1 MIEFKRFNFDGD
13 DVKDDEVTTDTPSGG
28 VTGGGSSS
36 DGTSSYFERLKL
48 LKEDPAPKAETGD
61 DEVEKLLT
69 EVRATPGNIE
79 FLPLMEE
86 IATVAPLALQK
97 NGKDVFLYQSYLF
110 SINDGYGIQRY
121 LEQFAKMLTATGLL
135 KLSGQRTLVYRKIV
149 EKRDME
155 ELVESV
161 GRARNGNPVI
171 FNIDLS
177 ELMTEMNSVDVKNM
191 LRALAELKTSN
202 TVFVFRI
209 PYVDKDVFSRVL
221 MSLCDV
227 LYVRPVNFP
236 PLGLNELK
244 DVAEQELSAAGYK
257 MDGDSWELFAARV
270 AEEKRDGRFYG
281 LDTVHKIVN
290 EIIYRKLVSDARSG
304 SSSGEIAKNDIS
316 GIVSAEEF
324 DDRSG
329 MEMLEDMIGTESIKD
344 KIIEI
349 ISQIELARKNKSL
362 GTPALHMRFVGNP
375 GTGKTTVA
383 RIIGKILKEKGVLRV
398 GDFFEY
404 AGRDFVGRYI
414 GETAPKVTGMC
425 RDAYGSVL
433 FIDEAYSLCRE
444 LSDSKDFGREALDTL
459 IAEMENHRDDFVVI
473 MAGYTD
479 DIEKMMKGNA
489 GLASRIPYTIE
500 FPNFTREQLYQI
512 FVKMLGSKLEY
523 DQDLLPEV
531 EKYFKELPDAFINA
545 KEFSNARFVRNLFER
560 TFGKA
565 ALRCQLEGETA
576 VRITKADFDRASS
589 DREFAALGEKK
600 KTARIG
606 F

>member
-1 MIEFKRFNFDGD
+1 MIEFKRFNFDGG
-13 DVKDDEVTTDTPSGG
+13 DEVKGNDTPAG
-28 VTGGGSSS
+28 VFGGGAAAPG
-36 DGTSSYFERLKL
+36 DDTGSYFEKLKL
-48 LKEDPAPKAETGD
+48 LKEDPAPKAEKGN
-61 DEVEKLLT
+61 DEVTKLLN
-69 EVRATPGNIE
+69 EIRETPGNIE

-86 IATVAPLALQK
+86 IATVAPLVLEK
-97 NGKDVFLYQSYLF
+97 NGREVFLYQSYLF
-110 SINDGYGIQRY
+110 SINDGYGINRY
-121 LEQFAKMLTATGLL
+121 LEQFAKMLSATGLVRF
-135 KLSGQRTLVYRKIV
+135 SGARNLVYRKIAD
-149 EKRDME
+149 KQDMG

-161 GRARNGNPVI
+161 GKSRNGSPVI

-177 ELMTEMNSVDVKNM
+177 EMMTEMNSVDVKNM
-191 LRALAELKTSN
+191 LRALAELKTAN
-202 TVFVFRI
+202 TIYVFRI

-236 PLGLNELK
+236 PLGLTELK
-244 DVAEQELSAAGYK
+244 GVAEQELANAGYT
-257 MDGDSWELFAARV
+257 MDEDSWELFAARV

-281 LDTVHKIVN
+281 LDTVHKIVS
-290 EIIYRKLVSDARSG
+290 EIIYKKLVSDARSG
-304 SSSGEIAKNDIS
+304 SASGEIVKDDIS
-316 GIVSAEEF
+316 GIVSTEEF

-344 KIIEI
+344 KIVEI
-349 ISQIELARKNKSL
+349 ISQIELARMNKSL

-433 FIDEAYSLCRE
+433 FIDEAYSLCRD
-444 LSDSKDFGREALDTL
+444 LSDGKDFGREALDTL

-473 MAGYTD
+473 MAGYTE

-489 GLASRIPYTIE
+489 GLASRIPYTID

-512 FVKMLGSKLEY
+512 FVKMIGSKLGY
-523 DQDLLPEV
+523 DEDLLPEV
-531 EKYFKELPDAFINA
+531 KKYFDALPDSYINA

-565 ALRCQLEGETA
+565 ALRCQLAGETE
-576 VRITKADFDRASS
+576 VTITKADFDRASA
-589 DREFAALGEKK
+589 DREFATLGAK